1 MSSFSRRLAWV
12 LFALTVAACSAPP
25 ATGTGGQ
32 SKPKPDPDPT
42 MDAGTTTAPPN

>member
-1 MSSFSRRLAWV
+1 MSAFSRRLGWV
-12 LFALTVAACSAPP
+12 LVGFTLAACSAPP

-42 MDAGTTTAPPN
+42 MDAGTTTPPN